1 MLATQRYT
9 CMNLGYYWY
18 LIELYFCIVYIYFS
32 WAWSHLPIYSYN
44 CCKQDRIII
53 NVKSENILIA
63 YIYNIY
69 RIVYY
74 TSSSKWCHIWYY
86 EMSRFSLKVIVKY
99 QIFNIKKTQ
108 TKVKTQKTKFLLR
121 NWVHKIGSSALFP
134 CNRFFFIFKYWYYFS
149 FGLTQIEHDRA
160 YRYNT

>member
-1 MLATQRYT
+1 MYEPWL
-9 CMNLGYYWY
+9 LLVFDW
-18 LIELYFCIVYIYFS
+18 IELYFCIVYIYFS
-32 WAWSHLPIYSYN
+32 WAWCHLPIYSYN

-63 YIYNIY
+63 KIYNIY

-74 TSSSKWCHIWYY
+74 TSSSKWYMYHIWYY

-99 QIFNIKKTQ
+99 QIFNIKKHRL
-108 TKVKTQKTKFLLR
+108 KWK
-121 NWVHKIGSSALFP
+121 HKRQNSSFEIECIKLEVALYSHAID
-134 CNRFFFIFKYWYYFS
+134 FFFIFKYWYYFS